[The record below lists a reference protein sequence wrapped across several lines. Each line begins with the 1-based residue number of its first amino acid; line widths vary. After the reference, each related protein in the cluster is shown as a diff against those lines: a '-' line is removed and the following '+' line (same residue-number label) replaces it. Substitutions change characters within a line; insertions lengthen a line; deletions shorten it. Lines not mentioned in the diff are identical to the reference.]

1 MKVIVK
7 WPVQHHS
14 RLVMGLGTQKSENH
28 GRNARLFWY
37 PTWTRPITNS
47 TPISQKS
54 EKTIRPA
61 FNEEG
66 FECISHMYVCRYIHI
81 YLLAPKKFCWTKFIF
96 HMVSFLSFLQ
106 QNSLCPLKKI
116 FFWRKSNLKIFKNQL
131 ANNFFSFCNNFKS
144 IDWTQIK
151 NFIMFSLVSL
161 KYCYIFSV
169 NFF

>member
-14 RLVMGLGTQKSENH
+14 RLVMGSGTQKPENH

-37 PTWTRPITNS
+37 PTRTRPITNS

-81 YLLAPKKFCWTKFIF
+81 YLLALKEFCWTKFIF

-106 QNSLCPLKKI
+106 QNSLCPLKN

-151 NFIMFSLVSL
+151 NFIMFTLVSL
-161 KYCYIFSV
+161 NSEIFLD
-169 NFF
+169 F